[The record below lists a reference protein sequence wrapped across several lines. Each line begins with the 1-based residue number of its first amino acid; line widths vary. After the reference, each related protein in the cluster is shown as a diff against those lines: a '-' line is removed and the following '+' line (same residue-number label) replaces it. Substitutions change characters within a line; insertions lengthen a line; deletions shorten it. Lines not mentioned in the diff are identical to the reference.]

1 MKELDFARFSI
12 VDEYTLEEL
21 KRRYHT
27 SSPRERI
34 ELILGMYQ
42 TGIIPPYALARL
54 AVDDQ
59 HVEVRQWMARHARH
73 LDYREPQDGGYRY
86 PERNLIERVQQDT
99 DSFVIACLY
108 ENPDIFARADEAEW
122 HQMFSRA
129 SHLER
134 LAMVRNPN
142 LQSAHRLLEAIFDPD
157 DESYGLSLDQREQLV
172 NALLISRQA
181 LSENHRKG
189 ASIFAQPWDA
199 KLFSRIWR
207 LINKWPKDAKI
218 KRNIYLY
225 VGTTIKTKAGIYRQ
239 CRQAALRAD
248 ILRNIDFDDSDTL
261 ELGMKD
267 SDDLCRYLA
276 HSKAKNFNAARFEI
290 ILNKDDIH
298 ALSGLAENPHL
309 SLSQLEQ
316 VKDRLFTLGAHEE
329 ARWAS
334 ETIDRIRKRRA
345 PADPEKLFGSEG
357 TNSEFTAEKLN
368 FIGQQLLKLHRDLDY
383 LHSLLEGDG
392 DNTPT

>member
-1 MKELDFARFSI
+1 MKDLDFARFSI
-12 VDEYTLEEL
+12 IDEYTLEEL

-27 SSPRERI
+27 SVPRERI
-34 ELILGMYQ
+34 ELVQRMYQ
-42 TGIIPPYALARL
+42 TGIIPPYELARL

-73 LDYREPQDGGYRY
+73 LDYREPQESGYRY
-86 PERNLIERVQQDT
+86 PERNLIKRVQQDT
-99 DSFVIACLY
+99 DSFVRACLY
-108 ENPDIFARADEAEW
+108 ENPDIFARSDEAAW
-122 HQMFSRA
+122 HEMFACA

-157 DESYGLSLDQREQLV
+157 DDSYGLSLEQREQLV

-189 ASIFAQPWDA
+189 ASVFAQPWDA
-199 KLFSRIWR
+199 RLFSRIWR

-248 ILRNIDFDDSDTL
+248 ILRNVDSDDSDTL

-267 SDDLCRYLA
+267 ADDLCRYLA
-276 HSKAKNFNAARFEI
+276 YCKAKNFNAARFEMV
-290 ILNKDDIH
+290 LNKDDIH

-334 ETIDRIRKRRA
+334 ETIEKIRKRRA
-345 PADPEKLFGSEG
+345 PTDPEKLFGPEG
-357 TNSEFTAEKLN
+357 MSTEFTAEKLS
-368 FIGQQLLKLHRDLDY
+368 FIGQQLMRLQRELDYVQGILEEHRDKE
-383 LHSLLEGDG
+383 SI
-392 DNTPT
+392 

>member
-1 MKELDFARFSI
+1 MKDLDFARFSI
-12 VDEYTLEEL
+12 IDEYTLEEL
-21 KRRYHT
+21 KRRYHNST
-27 SSPRERI
+27 PRERI
-34 ELILGMYQ
+34 ELIVGMYQ
-42 TGIIPPYALARL
+42 TGIIPPYELARL

-73 LDYREPQDGGYRY
+73 LDYRQLSESGYRY
-86 PERNLIERVQQDT
+86 PGRNLVERVQQDT
-99 DSFVIACLY
+99 DSFVRACLY
-108 ENPDIFARADEAEW
+108 ENPDIFSHSDEATW
-122 HQMFSRA
+122 HEMFSRA

-157 DESYGLSLDQREQLV
+157 DEAYGLSLEQREQLV

-189 ASIFAQPWDA
+189 TSVFAQPWDA
-199 KLFSRIWR
+199 RLFSRIWR

-248 ILRNIDFDDSDTL
+248 ILRNVDSDDSDTL

-267 SDDLCRYLA
+267 TDDLCRYLA
-276 HSKAKNFNAARFEI
+276 YCKAKNFNAARFEMV
-290 ILNKDDIH
+290 LNREDIH
-298 ALSGLAENPHL
+298 ALSGLAENPYL

-334 ETIDRIRKRRA
+334 ETIEKLRKRRA
-345 PADPEKLFGSEG
+345 PADPEKLFGPEG
-357 TNSEFTAEKLN
+357 MSAEFTAEKLN
-368 FIGQQLLKLHRDLDY
+368 FIGQQLMKLQRELDY
-383 LHSLLEGDG
+383 VQGILEDYR
-392 DNTPT
+392 DKEST